1 MRPLIVALS
10 LFAALSGMTAR
21 AEDCGAAATQAAIN
35 DCANTAL
42 KNTDAE
48 LNAIYRSLIGRLKNS
63 DDSRQSL
70 IAAQRAWLQFRDGEC
85 AFAASSVKD
94 GSIYPTIVANCRN
107 ALTADR
113 VKALGVYLNC
123 AEGDMGCPVPPK

>member
-1 MRPLIVALS
+1 MRSIMIAFC
-10 LFAALSGMTAR
+10 LFATLSGMNAR
-21 AEDCGAAATQAAIN
+21 AEDCSAAATQAAMN

-48 LNAIYRSLIGRLKNS
+48 LNAIYRDLIGRLKNS
-63 DDSRQSL
+63 EDSKQAL
-70 IAAQRAWLQFRDGEC
+70 IVAQRAWLQFRDGEC
-85 AFAASSVKD
+85 AFAASAVSG

-123 AEGDMGCPVPPK
+123 AEGDMACPVPPK